1 MIPFSVIN
9 RIMDKKSI
17 GQLVDICYRQGGE
30 KATVILSDRL
40 KSIGFYYATMG
51 GISISIDDMII
62 PARKEELINN
72 AYEEVK
78 VVQNQYSEGLI
89 TDGER
94 YNKVIDIWAD
104 VTERI
109 ADELMRELGS
119 ERIEVPLEFQTK
131 TAPKILKSGASI
143 SQLVTTAWASAASF
157 RGSDKRGGAN
167 GARIRLA
174 PQKDWEVNQPTELA
188 KVLQK
193 LEAIQKEFNSAQS
206 NGNKG
211 KKVSLA
217 ELIVLGGCAAVEE
230 AAKKVGH
237 NVKIPFSPG
246 RTDASQEQTDV
257 HSFAVMEPVADRVPQ
272 LSPRRTDLLG

>member
-1 MIPFSVIN
+1 MDGQIIDTTPGRILLREVIPDVIPFSVIN

-40 KSIGFYYATMG
+40 KSIGFFYATMG

-62 PARKEELINN
+62 PTRKGELIDK

-119 ERIEVPLEFQTK
+119 ERLEVP
-131 TAPKILKSGASI
+131 P
-143 SQLVTTAWASAASF
+143 
-157 RGSDKRGGAN
+157 
-167 GARIRLA
+167 
-174 PQKDWEVNQPTELA
+174 
-188 KVLQK
+188 
-193 LEAIQKEFNSAQS
+193 
-206 NGNKG
+206 
-211 KKVSLA
+211 
-217 ELIVLGGCAAVEE
+217 
-230 AAKKVGH
+230 
-237 NVKIPFSPG
+237 
-246 RTDASQEQTDV
+246 
-257 HSFAVMEPVADRVPQ
+257 
-272 LSPRRTDLLG
+272 